1 MKKCIHHVLRRIDLS
16 VMITL
21 IALAPRFAFAI
32 NDAGVLR
39 PIESIVTFI
48 SGPLATALVSLG
60 LAGALISL
68 VFMGGQY
75 IGRLLT
81 AFFSGI
87 GLFMLDRL
95 VNFVSSAAR

>member
-1 MKKCIHHVLRRIDLS
+1 MNACNAALRRIDASVLLS
-16 VMITL
+16 L
-21 IALAPRFAFAI
+21 LLLAPRYATAI

-95 VNFVSSAAR
+95 VNFVSSASH

>member
-1 MKKCIHHVLRRIDLS
+1 MKSFLNRALRRIDLS
-16 VMITL
+16 VL
-21 IALAPRFAFAI
+21 FAVSAFAPRFAQAV
-32 NDAGVLR
+32 NDSGVLR
-39 PIESIVTFI
+39 PIESIVSFI

-68 VFMGGQY
+68 VLFDGRY

-95 VNFVSSAAR
+95 VNFVSSASR